1 MHGSLLRNCQRYPQ
15 VHRLVLLALHH
26 QHLSSLS
33 PLRLYGHSALHVQ
46 SSHVWH
52 IYLYIIYMSP
62 SIHIHAPWV
71 IYMPYPQPS
80 QATPP
85 PSGDTQKDTQKAHG
99 ILTAEQLR
107 AQELINIE
115 KNKNHEL
122 EMWKLRRWS
131 SKRVV
136 VRLKLNVLR
145 KKEKTKCRKQADWKT
160 CWPKHS
166 IGWMIWKMQWRRKKK
181 RNNRRKKLQ

>member
-1 MHGSLLRNCQRYPQ
+1 
-15 VHRLVLLALHH
+15 
-26 QHLSSLS
+26 
-33 PLRLYGHSALHVQ
+33 
-46 SSHVWH
+46 
-52 IYLYIIYMSP
+52 MSP

-122 EMWKLRRWS
+122 EM
-131 SKRVV
+131 
-136 VRLKLNVLR
+136 
-145 KKEKTKCRKQADWKT
+145 
-160 CWPKHS
+160 
-166 IGWMIWKMQWRRKKK
+166 
-181 RNNRRKKLQ
+181 